1 MLAPRADPMTDP
13 ISPTAPTAADDA
25 GDRRRR
31 LEREREA
38 ADQLS
43 RLHGALELQAAVLA
57 LLLPAGSQRAV
68 RAWRAETAA
77 LPNIAAVR
85 DQVSHLPGTARLP
98 WLEALVSRLRD
109 QPLDAR
115 QTLLE
120 ATRRVMAARGAVRP
134 IDRLHWLAMRQW
146 LGEGSAA
153 ESRAPAEAELSRLP
167 QADVSAIASYSAFLA
182 RIVPIDTADAAEPA
196 DAAAVPPGIAW
207 YDTVMAPWQP
217 HASVAPCVA
226 PDTDGLVHALQQ
238 LQVLPWMQR
247 PVLARGWVSAAQ
259 QHSRHGR
266 LGDGAA
272 DALRLSC
279 TLLDS
284 PLPPELARHFGAM
297 PTA

>member
-1 MLAPRADPMTDP
+1 MTDP
-13 ISPTAPTAADDA
+13 ISPTAPTAAATATDDA

-38 ADQLS
+38 TDQLS

-57 LLLPAGSQRAV
+57 LLLPAGSHRAA

-85 DQVSHLPGTARLP
+85 DHVGHLPGAARLP
-98 WLEALVSRLRD
+98 WLETLVSRLRD
-109 QPLDAR
+109 QPLDVR

-167 QADVSAIASYSAFLA
+167 QAEVSAIASYSAFLA
-182 RIVPIDTADAAEPA
+182 RIVPIDAAEATESSEPTDPA
-196 DAAAVPPGIAW
+196 TVPPGTAW
-207 YDTVMAPWQP
+207 YHTVMAPWQP

-238 LQVLPWMQR
+238 LQALPWMQR

-259 QHSRHGR
+259 QHSRYGR
-266 LGDGAA
+266 LGDSAA

-297 PTA
+297 PAA